1 MRTFSLLVL
10 AILGFAFVACD
21 DDDHLGDWAKAPEFS
36 GRLRNQAVSFVIGDY
51 AYVGTGFGVDLAE
64 YTDFKKY
71 NLNDGTW
78 TDVPDNFPGKGRH
91 GAVAFVAEK
100 GGKTYAYVGLGY
112 ISANQIQG
120 SDGTAEIRAKEYLK
134 DFYRF
139 DPTDNSWTKIEDFP
153 GEARRDAVAFTL
165 DNYGYVGTGRAD
177 KALLFKDFYC
187 FDPETETWNTE
198 ELGFKGDQ
206 RYGASAF
213 VVNGAAY
220 VCLGA
225 KGSGY
230 AQDVIKCTPLG
241 GGKVAWDNMQALT
254 DKPGVKQDKD
264 YEVDIE
270 SKTVALTPDGIAKAE
285 KGFKLD
291 NLYDPQH
298 TALVHH
304 INQALKANYTMTR
317 DVEYMVATEDGT
329 RDIRNAKIMI
339 IDQFTGRVMPGRA
352 YSDGL
357 HQAIEAKEGVP
368 IKEETETRAT
378 ITYQNSLDYLI
389 NSRDDRNS

>member
-10 AILGFAFVACD
+10 AILGFAFVAC
-21 DDDHLGDWAKAPEFS
+21 DDHLGDWAKAPEFS

-264 YEVDIE
+264 YDRIPRAFAVSFISNKGNDGE
-270 SKTVALTPDGIAKAE
+270 SYAYIATGTGNNPSTVWKYNHKKDQWHQMEDLAPSAGNVVGAVSFVADGYGYYTTGGTSIDPIDANSSSSTRYFTNSTWRFIPDVK
-285 KGFKLD
+285 
-291 NLYDPQH
+291 
-298 TALVHH
+298 
-304 INQALKANYTMTR
+304 
-317 DVEYMVATEDGT
+317 
-329 RDIRNAKIMI
+329 
-339 IDQFTGRVMPGRA
+339 
-352 YSDGL
+352 
-357 HQAIEAKEGVP
+357 
-368 IKEETETRAT
+368 ETRR
-378 ITYQNSLDYLI
+378 NDY
-389 NSRDDRNS
+389 

>member
-264 YEVDIE
+264 YDRIPRAFAVSFISNKGNDGE
-270 SKTVALTPDGIAKAE
+270 SYAYIATGTGNNPSTVWKYNHKKDQWHQMEDLAPSAGNVVGAVSFVADGYGYYTTGGTSIDPIDANSSSSTRYFTNSTWRFIPDVK
-285 KGFKLD
+285 
-291 NLYDPQH
+291 
-298 TALVHH
+298 
-304 INQALKANYTMTR
+304 
-317 DVEYMVATEDGT
+317 
-329 RDIRNAKIMI
+329 
-339 IDQFTGRVMPGRA
+339 
-352 YSDGL
+352 
-357 HQAIEAKEGVP
+357 
-368 IKEETETRAT
+368 ETRR
-378 ITYQNSLDYLI
+378 NDY
-389 NSRDDRNS
+389 

>member
-21 DDDHLGDWAKAPEFS
+21 DDDHLGDWEKAPEYS

-71 NLNDGTW
+71 NLKDGTW

-100 GGKTYAYVGLGY
+100 GGQTFAYVGLGY
-112 ISANQIQG
+112 ISANKIQG
-120 SDGTAEIRAKEYLK
+120 ADGQEEIRAKEYLK

-139 DPTDNSWTKIEDFP
+139 DPRDESWTPVEDFP

-165 DNYGYVGTGRAD
+165 ENYAYVGTGRAD

-187 FDPETETWNTE
+187 FDPETEQWNKE

-213 VVNGAAY
+213 VINGAAY

-230 AQDVIKCTPLG
+230 AQDVIKCIPQG
-241 GGKVAWDNMQALT
+241 GGKVRWENMQALT
-254 DKPGVKQDKD
+254 DKPGVRQDKD
-264 YEVDIE
+264 YDRIPRAFAVSFVSNKGKDGESYAYIATGKGNSSLTVWKYNHKKDQWHQMEDLAPSAGTVVGAVSFVADGYGYYTTGGGDIDPIGAT
-270 SKTVALTPDGIAKAE
+270 SSNSASYFTNSTWKFVPDVK
-285 KGFKLD
+285 
-291 NLYDPQH
+291 
-298 TALVHH
+298 
-304 INQALKANYTMTR
+304 
-317 DVEYMVATEDGT
+317 
-329 RDIRNAKIMI
+329 
-339 IDQFTGRVMPGRA
+339 
-352 YSDGL
+352 
-357 HQAIEAKEGVP
+357 
-368 IKEETETRAT
+368 ETRR
-378 ITYQNSLDYLI
+378 NDY
-389 NSRDDRNS
+389 

>member
-165 DNYGYVGTGRAD
+165 DNYGYGGTGRAD

-264 YEVDIE
+264 YDRIPRAFAVSFISNKGNDGE
-270 SKTVALTPDGIAKAE
+270 SYAYIATGTGNNPSTVWKYNHKKDQWHQMEDLAPSAGNVVGAVSFVADGYGYYTTGGTSIDPIDANSSSSTRYFTNSTWRFIPDVK
-285 KGFKLD
+285 
-291 NLYDPQH
+291 
-298 TALVHH
+298 
-304 INQALKANYTMTR
+304 
-317 DVEYMVATEDGT
+317 
-329 RDIRNAKIMI
+329 
-339 IDQFTGRVMPGRA
+339 
-352 YSDGL
+352 
-357 HQAIEAKEGVP
+357 
-368 IKEETETRAT
+368 ETRR
-378 ITYQNSLDYLI
+378 NDY
-389 NSRDDRNS
+389 

>member
-21 DDDHLGDWAKAPEFS
+21 DDDHLGDWEKAPEFS

-71 NLNDGTW
+71 NLKEGTW

-100 GGKTYAYVGLGY
+100 EGKTYAYVGLGY

-120 SDGTAEIRAKEYLK
+120 SDGTDVIRAKEYLK

-139 DPTDNSWTKIEDFP
+139 DPTDNSWTRIEDFP

-187 FDPETETWNTE
+187 FDPKTETWNTN

-213 VVNGAAY
+213 GVGGAAY

-241 GGKVAWDNMQALT
+241 EGKVSWDNMQALT

-264 YEVDIE
+264 YDRIPRAFAVSFVSNKGKDGENYAYIATGTGN
-270 SKTVALTPDGIAKAE
+270 SSSTVWKYNHKKDQWHQMEDLAPSAGNVVGAVSFVADGYGYYTTGGTSIDPIDAVSSSSTRYFTNSTWKFIPD
-285 KGFKLD
+285 
-291 NLYDPQH
+291 
-298 TALVHH
+298 
-304 INQALKANYTMTR
+304 
-317 DVEYMVATEDGT
+317 
-329 RDIRNAKIMI
+329 
-339 IDQFTGRVMPGRA
+339 
-352 YSDGL
+352 
-357 HQAIEAKEGVP
+357 
-368 IKEETETRAT
+368 IKETRR
-378 ITYQNSLDYLI
+378 NDY
-389 NSRDDRNS
+389 

>member
-21 DDDHLGDWAKAPEFS
+21 DDDHLGDCAKAPEFS

-241 GGKVAWDNMQALT
+241 GGKVSWDNMQALT

-264 YEVDIE
+264 YDRIPRAFAVSFISNKGNDGENYAYIATGMGNNP
-270 SKTVALTPDGIAKAE
+270 STVWKYNHKKDQWHQMEDLAPSAGNVVGAVSFVADGYGYYTTGGTSIDPIDANSSSSTRYFTNSTWRFIPDVK
-285 KGFKLD
+285 
-291 NLYDPQH
+291 
-298 TALVHH
+298 
-304 INQALKANYTMTR
+304 
-317 DVEYMVATEDGT
+317 
-329 RDIRNAKIMI
+329 
-339 IDQFTGRVMPGRA
+339 
-352 YSDGL
+352 
-357 HQAIEAKEGVP
+357 
-368 IKEETETRAT
+368 ETRR
-378 ITYQNSLDYLI
+378 NDY
-389 NSRDDRNS
+389 